1 MLRIIGR
8 TIEHVIGRSSDQ
20 LEGVEAEAELMGC
33 AESEDKVGK
42 VDDHHQLVYM
52 LDIIDASG
60 FVHVGSAISNT
71 FSLLPNDRLPYVYA
85 ALFRSR
91 ITKDVLML

>member
-20 LEGVEAEAELMGC
+20 LEGVETEAKLVGS
-33 AESEDKVGK
+33 AESEDKSSK
-42 VDDHHQLVYM
+42 TDDQPKLVYM

-60 FVHVGSAISNT
+60 FLHVGSAISNT
-71 FSLLPNDRLPYVYA
+71 FPLLPSDRVPYVC
-85 ALFRSR
+85 ALFFG
-91 ITKDVLML
+91 